1 MSTEQKR
8 ISRLRKSLEP
18 LAVLYEKAVL
28 QTLKEPS
35 EVRLKIQ
42 QSTDH
47 LSESYSGEETVHI
60 IDGESLR
67 AAHEAWQEYRR
78 LERDLL
84 DQNGEA
90 LSDINED
97 EQLLDEP
104 TYLSAQEREWLEW
117 FYYLSD
123 EDKKIVE
130 ECGENDITVTSDNFD
145 EMKLTLEEQETKDSD
160 SIVQL
165 FKS

>member
-84 DQNGEA
+84 EQSGG
-90 LSDINED
+90 

-123 EDKKIVE
+123 DDKKIVE
-130 ECGENDITVTSDNFD
+130 ECGERP
-145 EMKLTLEEQETKDSD
+145 
-160 SIVQL
+160 
-165 FKS
+165 

>member
-1 MSTEQKR
+1 M
-8 ISRLRKSLEP
+8 EP

-28 QTLKEPS
+28 PTLKDPS

-47 LSESYSGEETVHI
+47 LSENYSGEETVHI

-67 AAHEAWQEYRR
+67 AAHEAWQEYRQA
-78 LERDLL
+78 EREFLA
-84 DQNGEA
+84 QNGES

-97 EQLLDEP
+97 EQLINEP
-104 TYLSAQEREWLEW
+104 TYLSSQEREWLEW

-123 EDKKIVE
+123 EDKKLIE
-130 ECGENDITVTSDNFD
+130 ECGENDISVTADNFD
-145 EMKLTLEEQETKDSD
+145 QVKRIVRDHDEKDSNT
-160 SIVQL
+160 VVKL
-165 FKS
+165 FET

>member
-28 QTLKEPS
+28 PTLKDPS
-35 EVRLKIQ
+35 EVRLRVQ
-42 QSTDH
+42 QSTNH
-47 LSESYSGEETVHI
+47 LSENYSGEETVHI

-67 AAHEAWQEYRR
+67 AAHEAWQEYRQV
-78 LERDLL
+78 ERELL
-84 DQNGEA
+84 AQSGET
-90 LSDINED
+90 LSDINEG

-104 TYLSAQEREWLEW
+104 TYLSTQEREWLEW

-123 EDKKIVE
+123 DDKKIVE
-130 ECGENDITVTSDNFD
+130 ECGEKDITVTSDNFD
-145 EMKLTLEEQETKDSD
+145 EMKLALEKQETNDSD
-160 SIVQL
+160 SVVQL

>member
-1 MSTEQKR
+1 M
-8 ISRLRKSLEP
+8 
-18 LAVLYEKAVL
+18 LYEKAVL

-84 DQNGEA
+84 EQSGG
-90 LSDINED
+90 

-123 EDKKIVE
+123 DDKKIVE
-130 ECGENDITVTSDNFD
+130 EFI
-145 EMKLTLEEQETKDSD
+145 
-160 SIVQL
+160 
-165 FKS
+165 KSGSY